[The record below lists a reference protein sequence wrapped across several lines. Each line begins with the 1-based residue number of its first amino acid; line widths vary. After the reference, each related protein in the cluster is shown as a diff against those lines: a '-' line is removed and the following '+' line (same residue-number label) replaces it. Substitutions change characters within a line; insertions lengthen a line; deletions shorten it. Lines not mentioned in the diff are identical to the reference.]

1 MIRGRLTSLIHRRC
15 RHQIDGLADAAR
27 RQTENADDLALANDD
42 LVEELARLDLAD
54 ATHPG
59 GIHGAVETA
68 ADLIHRHTENT
79 HTGHPATI
87 TPIRSAA

>member
-1 MIRGRLTSLIHRRC
+1 M
-15 RHQIDGLADAAR
+15 AAS
-27 RQTENADDLALANDD
+27 E

-54 ATHPG
+54 TTRG
-59 GIHGAVETA
+59 GIHGAVET
-68 ADLIHRHTENT
+68 T

>member
-1 MIRGRLTSLIHRRC
+1 MLN
-15 RHQIDGLADAAR
+15 
-27 RQTENADDLALANDD
+27 TE

-54 ATHPG
+54 HPG

-68 ADLIHRHTENT
+68 ADLIHQHTENT
-79 HTGHPATI
+79 HTGHPATV